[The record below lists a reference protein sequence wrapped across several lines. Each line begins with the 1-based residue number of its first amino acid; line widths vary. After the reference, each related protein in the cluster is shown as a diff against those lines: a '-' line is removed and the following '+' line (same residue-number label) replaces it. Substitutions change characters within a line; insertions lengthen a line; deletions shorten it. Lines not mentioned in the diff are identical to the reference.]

1 MKFYANLFFLYFFL
15 NLTQFEKNAS
25 ETSYVFRCFWL
36 IKISTINMIIMI
48 IFNMI
53 IINIINSKYVFHGL
67 ISLHVNLYR
76 FVELMISNSYPV
88 TQYDDWRQ
96 SIREHVENSI
106 SSKVGQRLDTPP
118 EERMR
123 RNKIQQQLAQRK
135 IDLNKS
141 KVKLF
146 SGYFHCFIFF

>member
-1 MKFYANLFFLYFFL
+1 
-15 NLTQFEKNAS
+15 
-25 ETSYVFRCFWL
+25 
-36 IKISTINMIIMI
+36 MIIMI
-48 IFNMI
+48 IINMI
-53 IINIINSKYVFHGL
+53 IFNIINSKYVFQGL
-67 ISLHVNLYR
+67 ISRHVNLYR
-76 FVELMISNSYPV
+76 FVALIISNSFPV

-141 KVKLF
+141 KVKLS